1 MGEIHILDNNLI
13 NKIAAGEVVE
23 RPSSVVKE
31 LVENSI
37 DAGATKVTI
46 EISGGGVDFIK
57 ITDNGKGI
65 PKEQVKTAFE
75 RHATSKINDFDDLL
89 DILTLGFRGEAL
101 SSICSVSQMEIITRT
116 ENESAGV
123 KMKLSAGEIISGS
136 ETGSPVGTEITVKN
150 LFYNTPAR
158 RKFLKKASVES
169 GYINDVIARIA
180 LGHPNIA
187 FKYINN
193 KSAVIQTL
201 GSGDIKTCAFSV
213 YGKEISSK
221 TIYVSYERNGYR
233 ISGLIGMPEISRAN
247 RTYEN
252 FFINGRFIK
261 SKIVSGAAE
270 DAYKGKLMAG
280 RFPVFILNM
289 TVPSNTVDINVH
301 PTKLEAR
308 FSDED
313 FIYEFV
319 YDTVYEGL
327 KKEILIPGVKVKAKD
342 MEKNILNGGSDF
354 DNPTETLL
362 ETEDRT
368 TNGKDVK
375 NEQAY
380 DKILF
385 PKDRLEIAEELKS
398 ELLIIEDKSSENSNN
413 KENFEY
419 NNINENDKNNLIDYT
434 RVNMSGVIAVGECD
448 INTEISQK
456 PDEIYNIT
464 ENINLNSVYEAKE
477 EKRERFFD
485 NYRIAGQIFKT
496 YWIVEQGECIYMID
510 QHAAHERLIYEEFTE
525 KFKNNSV
532 LSQRLIQPVAV
543 NLNERETAVLNENKK
558 LIEDFGFEIEEFGKN
573 TYAVR
578 SVPYIFK
585 NPENAAFFKDIIDML
600 CERTIESVYD
610 TKADAI
616 ATMACKAAV
625 KGNNKLD
632 YSEARALIEKIVSL
646 ENPFNCPHGRP
657 TIVKMT
663 KYDVEKFFKRV
674 L

>member
-136 ETGSPVGTEITVKN
+136 ETGSPVGTDIIVKN

-261 SKIVSGAAE
+261 SKIVSDAAE

-327 KKEILIPGVKVKAKD
+327 KKEILIPGVKVKAKA
-342 MEKNILNGGSDF
+342 MEKNILSGGSDF

-375 NEQAY
+375 NERAY

-456 PDEIYNIT
+456 PDEIYDIT
-464 ENINLNSVYEAKE
+464 ENINLNGVYEAKE

>member
-37 DAGATKVTI
+37 DAGATKVTV
-46 EISGGGVDFIK
+46 EISGGGIDFIK
-57 ITDNGKGI
+57 IIDNGKGI
-65 PKEQVKTAFE
+65 PKEQVETAFE
-75 RHATSKINDFDDLL
+75 RHATSKINNFDDLL

-101 SSICSVSQMEIITRT
+101 SSISSVSQMEIITRT
-116 ENESAGV
+116 ENENTGV
-123 KMKLSAGEIISGS
+123 KMELSAGEIISRS

-150 LFYNTPAR
+150 LFFNTPAR

-169 GYINDVIARIA
+169 GYINDVIVKIA

-193 KSAVIQTL
+193 KSVVIQTL

-213 YGKEISSK
+213 YGKEVSNK
-221 TIYVSYERNGYR
+221 TLYVSYERNGYK
-233 ISGLIGMPEISRAN
+233 ILGLIGMPEISRAN

-261 SKIVSGAAE
+261 SKIVSDAVE
-270 DAYKGKLMAG
+270 DAYKGKLMGG
-280 RFPVFILNM
+280 RFPVFIFNM
-289 TVPSNTVDINVH
+289 TVPSNTVDVNVH

-308 FSDED
+308 FSDDD

-319 YDTVYEGL
+319 YDAVYESL
-327 KKEILIPGVKVKAKD
+327 KKEILIPGIKVKD
-342 MEKNILNGGSDF
+342 VEKNILDCEGEF
-354 DNPTETLL
+354 DSQTEGLL
-362 ETEDRT
+362 RTEDRT
-368 TNGKDVK
+368 AKGKRIE
-375 NEQAY
+375 NERMT

-385 PKDRLEIAEELKS
+385 PKDRIEIAEELKS

-419 NNINENDKNNLIDYT
+419 NNINGYEENNLIDYT
-434 RVNMSGVIAVGECD
+434 KVNMGGVIAVGEGD
-448 INTEISQK
+448 INTESPK
-456 PDEIYNIT
+456 KTDEIYDIT
-464 ENINLNSVYEAKE
+464 ENVSLDGDCKDKE
-477 EKRERFFD
+477 EKRKRFFY

-496 YWIVEQGECIYMID
+496 YWLVEQGDCVYMID
-510 QHAAHERLIYEEFTE
+510 QHAAHERLIYEEFME

-543 NLNERETAVLNENKK
+543 NLNERESAVLNENKK
-558 LIEDFGFEIEEFGKN
+558 LIEDFGFEIEEFGRN

-585 NPENAAFFKDIIDML
+585 NPENVVFFKDIIDML
-600 CERTIESVYD
+600 CEKTIESVYE

-625 KGNNKLD
+625 KGNSKLD
-632 YSEARALIEKIVSL
+632 YSEAKALIEKIVSI

>member
-37 DAGATKVTI
+37 DAGATKVTV
-46 EISGGGVDFIK
+46 EISGGGIDFIK
-57 ITDNGKGI
+57 IIDNGKGI
-65 PKEQVKTAFE
+65 PKEQVETAFE
-75 RHATSKINDFDDLL
+75 RHATSKINNFDDLL

-101 SSICSVSQMEIITRT
+101 SSISSVSQMEIITRT
-116 ENESAGV
+116 ENENTGV
-123 KMKLSAGEIISGS
+123 KMELSAGEIISRS

-150 LFYNTPAR
+150 LFFNTPAR

-169 GYINDVIARIA
+169 GYINDVIVKIA

-193 KSAVIQTL
+193 KSVVIQTL

-213 YGKEISSK
+213 YGKEVSNK
-221 TIYVSYERNGYR
+221 TLYVSYERNGYK
-233 ISGLIGMPEISRAN
+233 ILGLIGMPEISRAN

-261 SKIVSGAAE
+261 SKIVSDAVE
-270 DAYKGKLMAG
+270 DAYKGKLMGG

-289 TVPSNTVDINVH
+289 TVPSNTVDVNVH

-308 FSDED
+308 FSDDD

-319 YDTVYEGL
+319 YDTVYESL
-327 KKEILIPGVKVKAKD
+327 KKEILIPGIKVKD
-342 MEKNILNGGSDF
+342 VEKNILDCEGEF
-354 DNPTETLL
+354 DSQTEGLL
-362 ETEDRT
+362 RTEDRT
-368 TNGKDVK
+368 AKGKRIE
-375 NEQAY
+375 NERMT

-385 PKDRLEIAEELKS
+385 PKDRIEIAEELKS

-419 NNINENDKNNLIDYT
+419 NNINGYEENNLIDYT
-434 RVNMSGVIAVGECD
+434 KVNMGGVIAVGEGD
-448 INTEISQK
+448 INTESPK
-456 PDEIYNIT
+456 KTDEIYDIT
-464 ENINLNSVYEAKE
+464 ENMSLDGDCKDKE
-477 EKRERFFD
+477 EKRKRFFN

-496 YWIVEQGECIYMID
+496 YWLVEQGDCVYMID
-510 QHAAHERLIYEEFTE
+510 QHAAHERLIYEEFME

-543 NLNERETAVLNENKK
+543 NLNERESAVLNENKK
-558 LIEDFGFEIEEFGKN
+558 LIEDFGFEIEEFGRN

-585 NPENAAFFKDIIDML
+585 NPENVVFFKDIIDML
-600 CERTIESVYD
+600 CEKTIESVYE

-625 KGNNKLD
+625 KGNSKLD
-632 YSEARALIEKIVSL
+632 YSEAKALIEKIVSI

>member
-136 ETGSPVGTEITVKN
+136 ETGSPVGTDIIVKN

-261 SKIVSGAAE
+261 SKIVSDAAE

-327 KKEILIPGVKVKAKD
+327 KKEILIPGVKVKAKA
-342 MEKNILNGGSDF
+342 MEKNILSGGSDF

-375 NEQAY
+375 NERAY

-385 PKDRLEIAEELKS
+385 PKDRLEIAEKLKS

-456 PDEIYNIT
+456 PDEIYDIT
-464 ENINLNSVYEAKE
+464 ENINLNGVYEAKE